1 MKITCHYGDM
11 DVTWVG
17 AALGVAVVLV
27 WAWRAQRRRKFA
39 DEMFAGVI
47 PGLVP
52 LGGQAE
58 TRVPVTGGSE
68 YRGGVAVAFNPP
80 RSAGPGLAG
89 TVVDE
94 HSREP

>member
-27 WAWRAQRRRKFA
+27 WAWRAQRRKFA

-58 TRVPVTGGSE
+58 TRVPVTW
-68 YRGGVAVAFNPP
+68 RQRIPQARLVAVAFNPP
-80 RSAGPGLAG
+80 RSHRPRDGRGR
-89 TVVDE
+89 